1 MHKSK
6 KIKMRVYGRL
16 EATPAALFP
25 LDYFYYSVKLFSTF
39 MITIDDLFDATHPP
53 SQKPRIC
60 NGALEYKTSL

>member
-39 MITIDDLFDATHPP
+39 MITIDDLFDASGT
-53 SQKPRIC
+53 
-60 NGALEYKTSL
+60 GADEGYKIYVIFI